1 MAEIKDFT
9 RRFTQ
14 EKLFDPALVM
24 RIGREFYLVPQNLR
38 QVMAKTQR
46 RPAFAGTLL
55 AAERG
60 DGLRPS
66 TQLLDMLAKTDAKS
80 VTINEKAEWLV
91 ICGRPPLLS
100 SIVSKKGDPQKG
112 DTVLILN
119 TKDEC
124 IGYGTIKDDWIAKK
138 GIVRLEYDLGDFLR
152 RERGIMQRPTKQR
165 PRRS

>member
-9 RRFTQ
+9 RQFTQ

-24 RIGREFYLVPQNLR
+24 RIGREFYLVPQALR

-46 RPAFAGTLL
+46 RPAFAGTLI

-66 TQLLDMLAKTDAKS
+66 TQLLDMIAKTDAKS

-100 SIVSKKGDPQKG
+100 SIVGKKGDPQRG

-119 TKDEC
+119 MKEEC
-124 IGYGTIKDDWIAKK
+124 IGYGVVKDEWFVKK
-138 GIVRLEYDLGDFLR
+138 GIVRLEYDIGDFLR
-152 RERGIMQRPTKQR
+152 RERRVMQRPTKQR
-165 PRRS
+165 LRRS